1 MPDPEIVA
9 HIEREMDGWDGRPD
23 EPTGR
28 VPQDWAEWAQEMWD
42 WGRRVRRDILVLEY
56 HLFGLLNQGDR
67 IRERDEVFYS
77 EFYGDPG
84 DPPLPPGV

>member
-23 EPTGR
+23 APTP
-28 VPQDWAEWAQEMWD
+28 VPQTAREWAQEMWE

-56 HLFGLLNQGDR
+56 HMFRLLNQGDR
-67 IRERDEVFYS
+67 IRERDEVFYT
-77 EFYGDPG
+77 EFFGDPG
-84 DPPLPPGV
+84 DPPAPPPV